1 MLPDLDNNNTAII
14 KEKRSGNLETKKA
27 HLLTKEWAFTQ
38 KYLTI
43 AGQPRY
49 PSFPDR
55 RFCVPLFQEVCL
67 FSCTFS
73 IGRKFRKL

>member
-1 MLPDLDNNNTAII
+1 MLPDLNNNNTAII
-14 KEKRSGNLETKKA
+14 KEKRSDNLETKKA

-49 PSFPDR
+49 PSFTGP
-55 RFCVPLFQEVCL
+55 EVL
-67 FSCTFS
+67 RPTLSRGLPFSYSFT

>member
-14 KEKRSGNLETKKA
+14 KEKPSDNLEIKKA
-27 HLLTKEWAFTQ
+27 HLLTKEWASTQ